1 MTVSE
6 DQAPCSH
13 FFMKL
18 VLAAP
23 ASGLPSWLTAL
34 VAQESAMHFFMNDV
48 FAAPASALPS
58 LPTAL
63 VSQLS
68 CAMAVPT
75 ANVAT
80 NAANNTLLIISRSL
94 PDFQRSNL
102 IPRSEE
108 HT

>member
-23 ASGLPSWLTAL
+23 ASSLPSWLTAL

-68 CAMAVPT
+68 CAMAVPP

-80 NAANNTLLIISRSL
+80 NAPHNTLLIISLSL
-94 PDFQRSNL
+94 PDLYPSIL
-102 IPRSEE
+102 
-108 HT
+108 